1 LNDIYTNVKL
11 SITVKT
17 DNVGVTFKLEDSSNG
32 VQIIHMEMCY
42 CFTHKFTK
50 DGFGKSEFFFQ
61 SLTIA
66 VTKRPL
72 AGIFYQNH
80 FKKLLVDL
88 ERKLLA
94 DSEIGNYK

>member
-1 LNDIYTNVKL
+1 M
-11 SITVKT
+11 KT
-17 DNVGVTFKLEDSSNG
+17 GNVGVTFTLEDSSTG
-32 VQIIHMEMCY
+32 VQIMHMEMHYHC
-42 CFTHKFTK
+42 THKFTK

-61 SLTIA
+61 SLTMA
-66 VTKRPL
+66 MTMAMTRRLL

-94 DSEIGNYK
+94 DSEIWNHK